1 MSAVQTYRD
10 LDAWK
15 MSMRLAR
22 ECYRLTT
29 LFPVFE
35 RFGLTQ
41 QIRRAAVSVASNLAE
56 GNARR
61 TRQAYI
67 NHVNIAI
74 GSLAELETQL
84 ILAVELGFVRPPESD
99 AAQDLAKQT
108 GKLMLALVHALEASQ
123 IAS

>member
-1 MSAVQTYRD
+1 MPAVQTYRD

-15 MSMRLAR
+15 MSMQLAKD
-22 ECYRLTT
+22 CYRLTA

-41 QIRRAAVSVASNLAE
+41 QIRRAAVSIASNLAE

-67 NHVNIAI
+67 HHVNIAI
-74 GSLAELETQL
+74 GSLAEVETQL
-84 ILAVELGFVRPPESD
+84 VLAVELGFVKPSD
-99 AAQDLAKQT
+99 AQSAQELARHT
-108 GKLMLALVHALEASQ
+108 GRLMLALVHALEASQ
-123 IAS
+123 AAS

>member
-22 ECYRLTT
+22 ECYRLTA

-84 ILAVELGFVRPPESD
+84 ILAVELGFVRPPEAD
-99 AAQDLAKQT
+99 ATQDLAKQT
-108 GKLMLALVHALEASQ
+108 GRLMLALVHALEASQ

>member
-1 MSAVQTYRD
+1 MPAVQTYRD

-15 MSMRLAR
+15 MSMRLAKD
-22 ECYRLTT
+22 CYRLTER
-29 LFPVFE
+29 FPVFE

-74 GSLAELETQL
+74 GSLAELETQ
-84 ILAVELGFVRPPESD
+84 IVLAAELGFVKAPEIEST
-99 AAQDLAKQT
+99 QELARHT

-123 IAS
+123 VAS